1 MLVDKIKHKIEQLT
15 HKIEMMEKRKDILIH
30 ELYTKRSGRDIEVR
44 LEIEQLRAKLQ
55 EDSKFVKF
63 LMELL
68 EDED

>member
-1 MLVDKIKHKIEQLT
+1 MREKIKKCVKDLE

-44 LEIEQLRAKLQ
+44 LEIEQLRVKLQ
-55 EDSKFVKF
+55 EDRKFVKF

-68 EDED
+68 EEKD

>member
-1 MLVDKIKHKIEQLT
+1 MREKIEKHIKDLE

-44 LEIEQLRAKLQ
+44 LEIEQLRVKLQ
-55 EDSKFVKF
+55 EDRKFVKF

-68 EDED
+68 EEKD

>member
-1 MLVDKIKHKIEQLT
+1 MREKIEKRIKDLE

-44 LEIEQLRAKLQ
+44 LEIEQLRGKLQ
-55 EDSKFVKF
+55 EDKKFVNF

-68 EDED
+68 EEED

>member
-1 MLVDKIKHKIEQLT
+1 MKEKIKKRIKDLE
-15 HKIEMMEKRKDILIH
+15 HKIEMMEKRKDILIR

-55 EDSKFVKF
+55 EDRKFVKF

-68 EDED
+68 EEED

>member
-1 MLVDKIKHKIEQLT
+1 MREKIEKRIKDLE

-30 ELYTKRSGRDIEVR
+30 ELYTKRASRDIEVR

-55 EDSKFVKF
+55 EDRKFVKF

>member
-1 MLVDKIKHKIEQLT
+1 MREKIKKRIKDLE

-55 EDSKFVKF
+55 EDRKFVKF
-63 LMELL
+63 LMQLL
-68 EDED
+68 EEED

>member
-1 MLVDKIKHKIEQLT
+1 MKEKIKKRIKDLE

-55 EDSKFVKF
+55 EDRKFVKF

-68 EDED
+68 EEED

>member
-1 MLVDKIKHKIEQLT
+1 MKEKIKKHIKDLE

-55 EDSKFVKF
+55 EDRKFVKF

>member
-1 MLVDKIKHKIEQLT
+1 MREKIEKRIKDLE

-55 EDSKFVKF
+55 EDKKFVNF

-68 EDED
+68 EEKD

>member
-1 MLVDKIKHKIEQLT
+1 MREKIKKRIKDLE

-55 EDSKFVKF
+55 EDRKFVKF

-68 EDED
+68 EEED

>member
-1 MLVDKIKHKIEQLT
+1 MREKIEKRIKDLE

-30 ELYTKRSGRDIEVR
+30 ELYTKRSGRDIEIR

-55 EDSKFVKF
+55 EDKKFVNF

-68 EDED
+68 EEKD

>member
-1 MLVDKIKHKIEQLT
+1 MREKIEKRIKDLE
-15 HKIEMMEKRKDILIH
+15 HKIEMMEKRKDILIQ

-55 EDSKFVKF
+55 EDRKFVKF

-68 EDED
+68 EEED

>member
-1 MLVDKIKHKIEQLT
+1 MKEKIKKHIKDLE
-15 HKIEMMEKRKDILIH
+15 HKIEMMEKWIDILIH

-44 LEIEQLRAKLQ
+44 LEVEQLRAKLQ
-55 EDSKFVKF
+55 EDRKFVKF

>member
-1 MLVDKIKHKIEQLT
+1 MREKIKKRIKDLE

-44 LEIEQLRAKLQ
+44 LEIEQLRVKLQ
-55 EDSKFVKF
+55 EDRKFVKF

-68 EDED
+68 EEED

>member
-1 MLVDKIKHKIEQLT
+1 MREKIEKRIKDLE

-44 LEIEQLRAKLQ
+44 LEIEQLRVKLQ
-55 EDSKFVKF
+55 EDRKFVKF

>member
-1 MLVDKIKHKIEQLT
+1 MREKIEKRIKDLE

-55 EDSKFVKF
+55 EDKKFVNF

-68 EDED
+68 EEED

>member
-1 MLVDKIKHKIEQLT
+1 MREKIEKRIKDLE

-30 ELYTKRSGRDIEVR
+30 ELYTKRSGRDIEIR

-55 EDSKFVKF
+55 EDRKFVKF

-68 EDED
+68 EEED

>member
-1 MLVDKIKHKIEQLT
+1 MKEKIKKHIKDLE

-55 EDSKFVKF
+55 EDRKFVKF
-63 LMELL
+63 LMGLL
-68 EDED
+68 EEED

>member
-1 MLVDKIKHKIEQLT
+1 MKEKIKKRIKDLE

-55 EDSKFVKF
+55 EDKKFVNF

-68 EDED
+68 EEED

>member
-1 MLVDKIKHKIEQLT
+1 MKEKIKKCIKDLE

-55 EDSKFVKF
+55 EDRKFVKF

>member
-1 MLVDKIKHKIEQLT
+1 MKEKIEKHIKDLE

-44 LEIEQLRAKLQ
+44 LEIEQLRVKLQ
-55 EDSKFVKF
+55 EDRKFVKF

-68 EDED
+68 EEKD

>member
-1 MLVDKIKHKIEQLT
+1 MKEKIEKHIKDLE

-55 EDSKFVKF
+55 EDRKFVKF
-63 LMELL
+63 LMQLL
-68 EDED
+68 EEED

>member
-1 MLVDKIKHKIEQLT
+1 MKVKIKKRIKDLE

-44 LEIEQLRAKLQ
+44 LEIEQLRVKLQ
-55 EDSKFVKF
+55 EDRKFVKF

-68 EDED
+68 EEKD

>member
-1 MLVDKIKHKIEQLT
+1 MREKIEKRIKDLE

-55 EDSKFVKF
+55 EDKKFVDF

-68 EDED
+68 EEKD

>member
-1 MLVDKIKHKIEQLT
+1 MKEKIEKHIKDLE

-55 EDSKFVKF
+55 EDRKFVKF
-63 LMELL
+63 LMGLL

>member
-1 MLVDKIKHKIEQLT
+1 MKEKIKKRIKDLE

-55 EDSKFVKF
+55 EDRKFVKF

>member
-1 MLVDKIKHKIEQLT
+1 MREKIEKRIKDLE

-30 ELYTKRSGRDIEVR
+30 ELYTKRSGRDIEIR

-55 EDSKFVKF
+55 EDRKFVKF

-68 EDED
+68 EEKD

>member
-1 MLVDKIKHKIEQLT
+1 MKEKIKKCIKDLE

-55 EDSKFVKF
+55 EDRKFVKF

-68 EDED
+68 EEED

>member
-1 MLVDKIKHKIEQLT
+1 MKEKIKKRIKDLE

-44 LEIEQLRAKLQ
+44 LEIEQLRVKLQ
-55 EDSKFVKF
+55 EDRKFVKF

-68 EDED
+68 EEKD

>member
-1 MLVDKIKHKIEQLT
+1 MREKIEKRIKDLE

-44 LEIEQLRAKLQ
+44 LEVEQLRAKLQ
-55 EDSKFVKF
+55 EDRKFVKF

-68 EDED
+68 EEED

>member
-1 MLVDKIKHKIEQLT
+1 MREKIEKRIKDLE

-30 ELYTKRSGRDIEVR
+30 ELYTKRSGRDIEIR

-55 EDSKFVKF
+55 EDKKFVNF

-68 EDED
+68 EEDD

>member
-1 MLVDKIKHKIEQLT
+1 MREKIEKRIKDLE
-15 HKIEMMEKRKDILIH
+15 HKIEMMEKRKDILIQ

-55 EDSKFVKF
+55 EDRKFVKF

>member
-1 MLVDKIKHKIEQLT
+1 MKEKIKKHIKDLE

-55 EDSKFVKF
+55 EDRKFVKF

-68 EDED
+68 GEED

>member
-1 MLVDKIKHKIEQLT
+1 MREKIEKRIKDLE

-55 EDSKFVKF
+55 EDRKFVKF

-68 EDED
+68 EEED

>member
-1 MLVDKIKHKIEQLT
+1 MREKIEKRIKDLE

-30 ELYTKRSGRDIEVR
+30 DLYTKRSGRDIEVR

-55 EDSKFVKF
+55 EDRKFVKF

-68 EDED
+68 EEKD

>member
-1 MLVDKIKHKIEQLT
+1 MKEKIKKHIKDLE

-55 EDSKFVKF
+55 EDRKFVKF
-63 LMELL
+63 LMQLL
-68 EDED
+68 EEED

>member
-1 MLVDKIKHKIEQLT
+1 MREKIEKRIKDLE

-44 LEIEQLRAKLQ
+44 LEIEQLRVKLQ
-55 EDSKFVKF
+55 EDRKFVKF

-68 EDED
+68 EEKD

>member
-1 MLVDKIKHKIEQLT
+1 MKEKIKKRIKDLE

-55 EDSKFVKF
+55 EDTKFVKF

-68 EDED
+68 EEED

>member
-1 MLVDKIKHKIEQLT
+1 MREKIEKRIKDLE

-44 LEIEQLRAKLQ
+44 LEIEQLRVKLQ
-55 EDSKFVKF
+55 EDRKFVKF

-68 EDED
+68 EEED